1 MSILY
6 FLIFFILFIIGTLN
20 LFSYLRLSPMQ
31 ANLFKETSLKERS
44 FSKKL
49 LEKRENYIL
58 STFILLVVLLSF
70 SLYFLFSI
78 RGFVELNSFVKILI
92 ALFFSIIVF
101 ILLGF
106 LSLNYSMTLFKATFF
121 TLRILILFF
130 YPFSIISSLL
140 AGEKKD
146 EDETEENREEEIEAF
161 IDEGQREGIIE
172 DEERELI
179 KGVMEFK
186 DTMVREIMTPRI
198 DIVSIESERS
208 VKDALILFAEKRH
221 TRMPIY
227 EGTIDNIIGVVFI
240 KDLLPAIVNGEENK
254 KIKEFSNPIS
264 FVPENKAILDL
275 LREMQKEKE
284 QIVIVVDEYGGV
296 DGLVTLEDLVEEIVG
311 EIEEREES
319 SLIKVLGE
327 RLYEIN
333 GRVSLKDISEI
344 SGFNFEEGDYDSV
357 AGFIATKI
365 GTIPQTG
372 ERFKIDGID
381 VEILFSDKKR
391 IHKVKLAFPEG
402 GKNEKSDM

>member
-1 MSILY
+1 MTILY
-6 FLIFFILFIIGTLN
+6 FVIFSILSILVTLN
-20 LFSYLRLSPMQ
+20 LFSYLSLTPMQ
-31 ANLFKETSLKERS
+31 ANLFKETSFEEGAL
-44 FSKKL
+44 SKKI
-49 LEKRENYIL
+49 LEKRANYIL
-58 STFILLVVLLSF
+58 STFILLIGVF
-70 SLYFLFSI
+70 AFMLYFLFLI
-78 RGFVELNSFVKILI
+78 QGFVELNPWIKILI
-92 ALFFSIIVF
+92 AIFSSIIF
-101 ILLGF
+101 LILLAF
-106 LSLNYSMTLFKATFF
+106 LAWRYSLTLFKATFF
-121 TLRILILFF
+121 TLRIFIFFF

-140 AGEKKD
+140 AGERKE

-198 DIVSIESERS
+198 EIVSIESEKS
-208 VKDALILFAEKRH
+208 VKDALILFAENRH

-240 KDLLPAIVNGEENK
+240 KDLLPAVVNGEENK
-254 KIKEFSNPIS
+254 KVKEFSSPIS

-275 LREMQKEKE
+275 LREMQSKKE

-327 RLYEIN
+327 KSFEIN

-357 AGFIATKI
+357 AGFIATKV

-372 ERFKIDGID
+372 ERFEIDGID
-381 VEILFSDKKR
+381 VEILFSDRKR
-391 IHKVKLAFPEG
+391 IHKVKLTFPDG
-402 GKNEKSDM
+402 GKNEKSGL

>member
-391 IHKVKLAFPEG
+391 IHKVKLGFPEG